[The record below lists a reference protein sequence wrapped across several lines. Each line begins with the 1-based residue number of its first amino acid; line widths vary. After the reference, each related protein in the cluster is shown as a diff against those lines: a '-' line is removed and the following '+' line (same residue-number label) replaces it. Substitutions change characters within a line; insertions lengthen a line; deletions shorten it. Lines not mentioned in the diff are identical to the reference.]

1 MIFKNDQH
9 YAYDIEYSHI
19 MNEIITPV
27 VIYSS
32 HTAPEGKC
40 FKANA
45 AWDTGATHSVITPEI
60 VKQLGL
66 ISIDKKVVGG
76 IGQEVESDV
85 VVGTIILPNDT
96 VLSERRFLVNVIPDA
111 DVIIGMDI
119 ISKGDFNIS
128 NAKGKTLFSFVIPPY
143 KNKISYPKLISNEN
157 D

>member
-1 MIFKNDQH
+1 MIVKNDQH
-9 YAYDIEYSHI
+9 HAYDIEYSHI
-19 MNEIITPV
+19 MSEIITPV

-32 HTAPEGKC
+32 RAVPDGRC

-60 VKQLGL
+60 VKELGL

-76 IGQEVESDV
+76 IGQEIESDV
-85 VVGTIILPNDT
+85 VVGTIILPNET
-96 VLSERRFLVNVIPDA
+96 VLTESRFLVNTIPGA

-119 ISKGDFNIS
+119 ISMGDFNIS

-143 KNKISYPKLISNEN
+143 KNKISYPQLISSKNN
-157 D
+157 